1 MTSPT
6 RASAKEVGEGSTGC
20 QRRAV
25 RAPAAHKS
33 EASSPSTSKSEE
45 SHATFFDKAGAVETV
60 PAWSRHRI
68 FGAMT
73 IIFFA
78 RGTSLLL
85 PAVGPKILLA
95 HVGLAAIP
103 LCFAKFTSG
112 RVYKVWHDAIFCLLG
127 FLMLLYMTRVTVP
140 LYADFFPGAEPRNGI
155 LGFILWEHCL
165 LLMSVHPACL
175 AIFDVVVVLFCPV
188 GSGNLSSRIDL
199 AIVFAVI
206 MITNIL
212 LERTRAAALRATAE
226 AMRARTL
233 TEQRQKRQLEQC
245 IALVFRHV
253 KAPLLLAKSE
263 LSANQ
268 DLKKAA
274 HCASTRIQ
282 QIWTMLNGLQ
292 KEIENQ
298 FNVRFLSEDAQSRL
312 QVSEHGKELDDA
324 PEAVLQSFYTSPAPS
339 VSTAVAA
346 VDEQCKWMVLPAEA
360 TVSVEV
366 VVDDRDSLGFRAGG
380 VHVHIPGS
388 LQGSRTFRPPWCPL
402 FASDEQD
409 RFLHWLVQSSNAA
422 FNGHRACDFDEDLFF
437 ELPHLGQA
445 TLKCQK
451 LRVRSTSLDEKNQ
464 IAVSLQM
471 SRLSISSAK

>member
-1 MTSPT
+1 V
-6 RASAKEVGEGSTGC
+6 SAA
-20 QRRAV
+20 Q
-25 RAPAAHKS
+25 KS
-33 EASSPSTSKSEE
+33 EASSLTAKSEE

-60 PAWSRHRI
+60 PAWSRHRM

-103 LCFAKFTSG
+103 LCFAKFTAG
-112 RVYKVWHDAIFCLLG
+112 RAYKVWHDVIFCLLG

-140 LYADFFPGAEPRNGI
+140 LYADFFPAAEPRNGI

-188 GSGNLSSRIDL
+188 GTGNLSGKIDL
-199 AIVFAVI
+199 AMVFAVI

-226 AMRARTL
+226 AMQARTL

-245 IALVFRHV
+245 IALVFRHI

-263 LSANQ
+263 VSANQ
-268 DLKKAA
+268 DLKKAV
-274 HCASTRIQ
+274 HCASARIQ

-298 FNVRFLSEDAQSRL
+298 FKIRFLSEDAQSHL
-312 QVSEHGKELDDA
+312 QESEHFKELDDA
-324 PEAVLQSFYTSPAPS
+324 PEAVLQSLYTSPAPS
-339 VSTAVAA
+339 VSTALYA
-346 VDEQCKWMVLPAEA
+346 VDEQFKWMMLPAEA
-360 TVSVEV
+360 TLSVEV
-366 VVDDRDSLGFRAGG
+366 VVDDHDASGFRAGG
-380 VHVHIPGS
+380 VDVHIPGA
-388 LQGSRTFRPPWCPL
+388 RTFRPPWRPL

-422 FNGHRACDFDEDLFF
+422 FNGQTACGFEEDLFF
-437 ELPHLGQA
+437 ELPYLGQS